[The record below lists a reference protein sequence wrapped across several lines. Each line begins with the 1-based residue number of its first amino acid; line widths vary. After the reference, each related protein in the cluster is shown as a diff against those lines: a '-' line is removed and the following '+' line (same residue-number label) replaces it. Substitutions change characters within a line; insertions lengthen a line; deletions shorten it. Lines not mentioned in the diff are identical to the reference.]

1 MEPPTPD
8 ESTASGSTGGTG
20 DVERRMRH
28 GQLAARTVA
37 VSFRA
42 AMESAERHLQQVPAD
57 EIRQIKQRW
66 RAWAEETLER
76 YATELEALTATEPAT
91 GDGAAK
97 AVERSREELARAFEM
112 VRNTPD
118 G

>member
-1 MEPPTPD
+1 MEPRTPD
-8 ESTASGSTGGTG
+8 ESTGSGPTGGTG
-20 DVERRMRH
+20 DVERRLRH
-28 GQLAARTVA
+28 GRLAARTVA

-42 AMESAERHLQQVPAD
+42 AMQSAERHLQQVPPD

-66 RAWAEETLER
+66 RAWAEETLQR
-76 YATELEALTATEPAT
+76 YATELEALTASEPAT
-91 GDGAAK
+91 GDGAAE
-97 AVERSREELARAFEM
+97 ALERYQDELARAFEM

>member
-8 ESTASGSTGGTG
+8 ERTGSGSTAGTG
-20 DVERRMRH
+20 DVERRLRH

-42 AMESAERHLQQVPAD
+42 AMESAERHLQQAPAA

-66 RAWAEETLER
+66 RAWAEETLAR
-76 YATELEALTATEPAT
+76 YATELETLTATEPAT

-97 AVERSREELARAFEM
+97 ALERTREELASAFEM